1 MQFSIAEMTEASSIF
16 LIIYGFIISEKV
28 DRAVITL
35 LGATIVVLFGPLSAA
50 DAINFVDFDT
60 LSLLVSMMILV
71 SITRKTGVFQ
81 YIAYKLVNWVEGS
94 PVKIL
99 VLFSAL
105 TAVFSALLDNVTTV
119 VMIAPITLVVSKALN
134 VSPVPYLIA
143 EILSSNIGGTATLIG
158 DPPNIMIGSA
168 TGLSFMDFILN
179 LGPVVLI
186 IYIVTITIIYL
197 LYRRQLEVS
206 DEIREQIKNLNC
218 EISLKNKELVYKS
231 LSILGLT
238 LIGFMFH
245 DLLGIETAAVA
256 IIGALLLM
264 LISKVNADEAF
275 REVEWATIF
284 FFAGLFILVG
294 ALEKVGLLDLLARG
308 ILHATQGNLA
318 VTSALTLWGAG
329 LISGFLDNI
338 PFVATAIPV
347 IKGLSDNSQF
357 LWWALSLGACLGGNM
372 TVIGASANVIVTG
385 MAQKEGIKISFMDY
399 LKIGLPLT
407 LLALLICQIYIYL
420 RYLI

>member
-1 MQFSIAEMTEASSIF
+1 MTEASSIF